1 MRLHKLTALAGG
13 LVLTASLAA
22 CGGSSDGSDDAASGG
37 YGRCDVA
44 PQDDSLTFE
53 PAVDGQLTVAVPLPS
68 PNGYQGDTPES
79 IDGGYMYCMAADI
92 ASRAGLEKVVV
103 KNTSFESIVTGRG
116 GDFDIAIWNVIRTD
130 ERAEA
135 VDFSEP
141 YMLIPSA
148 VAVKEGEEL
157 DEGDLADAQIGVL
170 IGSFQE
176 TLAKEKIQPRQPVRQ
191 FQSNEDMFTALRA
204 GQVDVVLQDLTTLMP
219 AAKASGGGFEV
230 IAKFEEGGEPGVV
243 LPKDSPNTAT
253 VDSIVADWLDSGDLD
268 AIFEEWLNPILGGDP
283 NDVPVW
289 TA

>member
-1 MRLHKLTALAGG
+1 MRVHQLIALAGG
-13 LVLTASLAA
+13 VVLTASLAA
-22 CGGSSDGSDDAASGG
+22 CGGGDGSDDASGG

-44 PQDDSLTFE
+44 PQDESLTFE

-92 ASRAGLEKVVV
+92 ASRVGLEKVVV

-135 VDFSEP
+135 VDFSQP

-148 VAVKEGEEL
+148 VAVKEGEEVSE
-157 DEGDLADAQIGVL
+157 DELADKQIGVL
-170 IGSFQE
+170 IGSFQD
-176 TLAKEKIQPRQPVRQ
+176 TLAQETIQPSKPVRQ

-219 AAKASGGGFEV
+219 AAEASGGGFEV
-230 IAKFEEGGEPGVV
+230 IAQFKEGGEPGVV
-243 LPKDSPNTAT
+243 LPKGSPNTET
-253 VDSIVADWLDSGDLD
+253 VDSIVGEWLSSGDLD
-268 AIFEEWLNPILGGDP
+268 AIFKEWLNPILGGDP
-283 NDVPVW
+283 DDVPVW